1 MKAIFLI
8 GIGGGLGSI
17 LRYATGLLTQK
28 LGVAPFPLGTV
39 IVNLTGSL
47 LIGLL
52 YGWHVRQS
60 VPVYQ
65 DLQWLA
71 ITGFCGGFTTYSAF
85 SYDTLLFF
93 EKGQYSAAIAY
104 VLVTL
109 LAGWSLVFLG
119 YYTIQ
124 KI

>member
-17 LRYATGLLTQK
+17 LRYLVGLLSQK
-28 LGVAPFPLGTV
+28 FALDSFPLGT
-39 IVNLTGSL
+39 ILVNLIGSL

-52 YGWHVRQS
+52 YGWFAKQS
-60 VPVYQ
+60 LLVYQ
-65 DLQWLA
+65 DFQWFA

-85 SYDTLLFF
+85 SYDTLLLF
-93 EKGQYSAAIAY
+93 EKGQYAAAIIY

-109 LAGWSLVFLG
+109 LLGWSLVYLG
-119 YYTIQ
+119 YFTIQ